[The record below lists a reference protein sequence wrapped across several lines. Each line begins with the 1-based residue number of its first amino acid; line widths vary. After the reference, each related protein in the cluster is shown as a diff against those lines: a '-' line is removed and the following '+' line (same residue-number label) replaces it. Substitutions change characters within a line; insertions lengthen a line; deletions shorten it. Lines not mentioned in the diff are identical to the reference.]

1 MPGYRNREH
10 PHPPPGM
17 CLGMFL
23 SSRCPYGQLLD
34 VLGSEQEYLLTTQVG
49 AEYGEGGSHRHIH
62 PPGAGEGAEHAHRL
76 GGPLYGSY
84 LSQWVK
90 QISAEGLG
98 PGTSCCVGVL
108 TPDEG

>member
-17 CLGMFL
+17 CLGIFL

-49 AEYGEGGSHRHIH
+49 AEYGEGGRPRHTH
-62 PPGAGEGAEHAHRL
+62 SPDAGEGAEHAHRL
-76 GGPLYGSY
+76 GGPFSGSY
-84 LSQWVK
+84 LSQ
-90 QISAEGLG
+90 
-98 PGTSCCVGVL
+98 
-108 TPDEG
+108 